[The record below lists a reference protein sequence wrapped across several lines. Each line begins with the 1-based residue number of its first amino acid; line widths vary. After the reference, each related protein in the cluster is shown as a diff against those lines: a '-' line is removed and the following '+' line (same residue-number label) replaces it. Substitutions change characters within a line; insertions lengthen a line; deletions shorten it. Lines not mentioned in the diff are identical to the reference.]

1 LWRFITQERHYI
13 APRYVERPPSLRR
26 PFSLH
31 IWAYELHAITTQR
44 NNTKLALELREYTM
58 AGRPVSD
65 SGLTDCEAVVF
76 EAQSRNNVNAS
87 AAVPLEFDSST
98 PLLSESRVQNN
109 GDLESRETSTTLGGD
124 DSPPMT
130 WRERG
135 YVVVTVIAFLALF
148 VVSNALEATGS
159 DPLYFTTLT
168 WHSTVAA
175 LVIAM
180 LLVS

>member
-1 LWRFITQERHYI
+1 MTDRH
-13 APRYVERPPSLRR
+13 V
-26 PFSLH
+26 
-31 IWAYELHAITTQR
+31 
-44 NNTKLALELREYTM
+44 N
-58 AGRPVSD
+58 D
-65 SGLTDCEAVVF
+65 SGPTDCDAVAF
-76 EAQSRNNVNAS
+76 EAQSRNSVNAS
-87 AAVPLEFDSST
+87 AAVPPEFDSST

-109 GDLESRETSTTLGGD
+109 GDLESQETSTTLVGD

-148 VVSNALEATGS
+148 VVSNALEAIGS